1 MSSLPLTRRIA
12 RAALLVAAG
21 AAAGVGVAGTAS
33 AAPAAPLSG
42 LGGLTSLD
50 TAGVSNT
57 LDSTTQAATET
68 AGQNGAKVTEQAVP
82 AVGKSGGQA
91 VKKVT
96 PPASKAAGA
105 TAGASG
111 DLVGDT
117 AKSATKGG
125 LPTDSLTKGA
135 QTLPL
140 KGLPLGG

>member
-21 AAAGVGVAGTAS
+21 AAAGVGVAGSAS
-33 AAPAAPLSG
+33 AAPAAPVPG

-50 TAGVSNT
+50 TASVSNT
-57 LDSTTQAATET
+57 LDAATEGATST
-68 AGQNGAKVTEQAVP
+68 AGENGAKVAGQAVP
-82 AVGKSGGQA
+82 VVGKSGGQA

-111 DLVGDT
+111 ELVGET
-117 AKSATKGG
+117 AKSTTKGG

-135 QTLPL
+135 ETLPL
-140 KGLPLGG
+140 KGLPLGV